1 MPGCCNCFA
10 ACKPRYKRLV
20 DNIYPDTAEEGLVR
34 SNMEKLTFYAVSHNE
49 KLDRI
54 GSYLAQ
60 RLDRDVY
67 RQRIGYVLISMQ
79 ALDQLL
85 LACHAQSLNLFVESF
100 LKMVHKLLES
110 NNIELQVYGTQSF
123 VKFANIEEDTPS
135 YHRRYDFFISK
146 FSSMCHNNNENMS
159 VRRKIRIAGLKG
171 IQGVIRKTVSDE
183 LQVKIWEKQHME
195 KIVPSLLFNM
205 HEGFERYKELAC
217 QQTTNDPSHESP
229 VSDNVEERPAALAE
243 TCLRNVMCSAAYNN
257 IHSVLKPVLRHLDLH
272 EIWLPTDFA
281 VKVFKVIMYSMQSQ
295 YLYVAPHYLLLHLD
309 ENMNNSPRIKRSI
322 VEVLKETVAIAAD
335 GAVGTSVL
343 EVFNTLLRH
352 LRSSV
357 DKRLSGHTPSPKPN
371 RQAKQ
376 DVDERQEALFE
387 EAIIDTIGAF
397 ASILPDYQKIE
408 IMMFIM
414 GKIPLPRPTGSQ
426 EHLGRDSAIYSK
438 GEGDILLQSILL
450 KSLLEVGTKYVTV
463 SMASTFPA
471 SFMQPLLNMSVVQD
485 PDIRYTVQEILQTL
499 IDRHDNTNKLRRNIA
514 IPRNISELNLRV
526 EKPSRQDISFLRKNG
541 ADIQWHIY
549 ENLRCSANK
558 SENYVGIFTTLALL
572 CVEFGT
578 DDILVDLVKVS
589 LALQD
594 MVCDNDCKLGPIH
607 RCAVHALVARYL
619 NLISQL
625 TAIPALGQ
633 HVWSVID
640 TRQKTAP
647 YLLPPFNVE
656 NNQRKLPS
664 QPLPASVL
672 FQKDAISD
680 GLRSSG
686 HDISRL
692 NTPFIHEPSVEYR
705 PRSGADVGS
714 VNIELE
720 SAQSSPT
727 GIRKHPQ
734 ELVTFESL
742 KKVLTPMT
750 VIDGGTVEE
759 EREKR
764 LAILN
769 MFQNSSLDQL
779 AASAEQRSEKWY
791 KKLNDILDTVVKTP
805 VSPAGSP
812 VKADPSTPAVFHSV
826 PTYDM
831 KFPEL
836 CVY

>member
-85 LACHAQSLNLFVESF
+85 LACHAQTLNLFVESF

-146 FSSMCHNNNENMS
+146 FSSMCYNNNENMS

-205 HEGFERYKELAC
+205 QEGFE
-217 QQTTNDPSHESP
+217 SHESP

-322 VEVLKETVAIAAD
+322 VEVLKQTVAIAAD

-357 DKRLSGHTPSPKPN
+357 EKRLSGGGHTPSPKPN
-371 RQAKQ
+371 RQVTQ
-376 DVDERQEALFE
+376 DVDEREEALFE

-438 GEGDILLQSILL
+438 GEGDLLLQSILL
-450 KSLLEVGTKYVTV
+450 KSLLEVGRKYVTV

-471 SFMQPLLNMSVVQD
+471 SFMQPLLNMSVVPD

-549 ENLRCSANK
+549 ENLRCRANK
-558 SENYVGIFTTLALL
+558 CENYVAIFTTLALL

-594 MVCDNDCKLGPIH
+594 MVCDNDCKLSPIH

-647 YLLPPFNVE
+647 YLLPPFNVD
-656 NNQRKLPS
+656 NNQRKVPS
-664 QPLPASVL
+664 QPLASSVL

-686 HDISRL
+686 HDVSRL

-714 VNIELE
+714 VHIELE

-750 VIDGGTVEE
+750 VVDGCTGEE

-764 LAILN
+764 LAILS

-779 AASAEQRSEKWY
+779 AATAEQRSEKWY

-805 VSPAGSP
+805 LSPAGSP
-812 VKADPSTPAVFHSV
+812 VRADPSTPAVFHSV
-826 PTYDM
+826 PTYEM
-831 KFPEL
+831 TFPEL

>member
-20 DNIYPDTAEEGLVR
+20 DNIYPDTPEEGLVR

-110 NNIELQVYGTQSF
+110 NNIELQIYGTQSF

-146 FSSMCHNNNENMS
+146 FSSMCHNNYETLA

-183 LQVKIWEKQHME
+183 LQVSKIWEKQHME
-195 KIVPSLLFNM
+195 KIIPSLLFNM
-205 HEGFERYKELAC
+205 QEGFE
-217 QQTTNDPSHESP
+217 NNHESP
-229 VSDNVEERPAALAE
+229 ASDNVEENPAALAE

-272 EIWLPTDFA
+272 EIWLPTNFA

-295 YLYVAPHYLLLHLD
+295 YLNVAPHYLLLHLD
-309 ENMNNSPRIKRSI
+309 DNMNSAPRIKRSI

-352 LRSSV
+352 LRASV
-357 DKRLSGHTPSPKPN
+357 EQRLSGGQRTPSPKPT
-371 RQAKQ
+371 RQ
-376 DVDERQEALFE
+376 VPNFDEREEALFE
-387 EAIIDTIGAF
+387 EAIIDTMGAF
-397 ASILPDYQKIE
+397 ARILPDYQKIE

-414 GKIPLPRPTGSQ
+414 GKIPLPRPSGSQ

-438 GEGDILLQSILL
+438 GEGDILMQNILL

-471 SFMQPLLNMSVVQD
+471 SFLQPLLNMSVVPD
-485 PDIRYTVQEILQTL
+485 PDIRYIVQEILHTL
-499 IDRHDNTNKLRRNIA
+499 IDRHDNTDKLRRNIS

-526 EKPSRQDISFLRKNG
+526 EKPSRQDVSFLRKNG

-549 ENLRCSANK
+549 ENLRCSENK
-558 SENYVGIFTTLALL
+558 TENYVAVFTTLALL

-594 MVCDNDCKLGPIH
+594 MVCDPDCRLEPAH
-607 RCAVHALVARYL
+607 RCMVHALVARYL

-640 TRQKTAP
+640 TRQKMAP
-647 YLLPPFNVE
+647 YLLPPFDIKAK
-656 NNQRKLPS
+656 QGKLPS
-664 QPLPASVL
+664 EALAGNLL
-672 FQKDAISD
+672 FQKSAIGD

-686 HDISRL
+686 HDTSRL
-692 NTPFIHEPSVEYR
+692 NTPFIHEPSVDSR
-705 PRSGADVGS
+705 PRSGVDVGS

-742 KKVLTPMT
+742 KKVLTPTT
-750 VIDGGTVEE
+750 VVDGISVEE

-779 AASAEQRSEKWY
+779 AASAEQRSERWH

-805 VSPAGSP
+805 LSPAGSP
-812 VKADPSTPAVFHSV
+812 VKPDPSTPAVFHSV
-826 PTYDM
+826 PTYEM